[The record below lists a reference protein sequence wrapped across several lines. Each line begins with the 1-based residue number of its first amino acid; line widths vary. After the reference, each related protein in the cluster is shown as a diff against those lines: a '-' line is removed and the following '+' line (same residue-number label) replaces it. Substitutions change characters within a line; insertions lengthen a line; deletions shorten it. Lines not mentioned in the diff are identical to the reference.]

1 MFEGIRELKINGKE
15 FIFLKNLKKVFYRN
29 GNLGV
34 SRTILAA
41 LSKIILELIL
51 VFVFLISLLV
61 IENVNL
67 YLPIIGFYMATM
79 MRVIPNINL
88 LIKSYQKI
96 NYADSALR
104 NLLNFF
110 VEIPQENYNSQ
121 KIQNEI
127 DFKKNISLRNIS
139 FGYNSDN
146 EIFDKQI

>member
-1 MFEGIRELKINGKE
+1 MI
-15 FIFLKNLKKVFYRN
+15 
-29 GNLGV
+29 
-34 SRTILAA
+34 
-41 LSKIILELIL
+41 
-51 VFVFLISLLV
+51 
-61 IENVNL
+61 
-67 YLPIIGFYMATM
+67 
-79 MRVIPNINL
+79 RVIPNINL

-104 NLLNFF
+104 NLLNFL

-146 EIFDKQI
+146 EIFDKANLIIKKNSIIGIKGKSGVGKSTLIDILVGLISPKSGEILIDDKNIANLEPTIQAFKIAKEIAKRQFSS

>member
-67 YLPIIGFYMATM
+67 YLPIIGFYMATWSCYSKYKF
-79 MRVIPNINL
+79 IN
-88 LIKSYQKI
+88 
-96 NYADSALR
+96 
-104 NLLNFF
+104 
-110 VEIPQENYNSQ
+110 
-121 KIQNEI
+121 
-127 DFKKNISLRNIS
+127 
-139 FGYNSDN
+139 
-146 EIFDKQI
+146 

>member
-1 MFEGIRELKINGKE
+1 
-15 FIFLKNLKKVFYRN
+15 
-29 GNLGV
+29 
-34 SRTILAA
+34 
-41 LSKIILELIL
+41 
-51 VFVFLISLLV
+51 
-61 IENVNL
+61 
-67 YLPIIGFYMATM
+67 

-146 EIFDKQI
+146 EIFDKANLVIKKNSIIGIKGKSGVGKKHVN

>member
-67 YLPIIGFYMATM
+67 YLPIIDFYG
-79 MRVIPNINL
+79 
-88 LIKSYQKI
+88 
-96 NYADSALR
+96 NYDAC
-104 NLLNFF
+104 
-110 VEIPQENYNSQ
+110 YSQ
-121 KIQNEI
+121 I
-127 DFKKNISLRNIS
+127 
-139 FGYNSDN
+139 
-146 EIFDKQI
+146 